1 MTNWPKHK
9 PETTLH
15 EIVMDGVSRDF
26 TEEQIKEETL
36 GLSDSKMISFYRK
49 SLDLDMRLDYEYNKG
64 YERGL
69 QLYQREREISR
80 AYENKYFELLNIFAK
95 YKGMS
100 TPDKIVF
107 PLGDGSGF
115 KVELTDYQKKQLTTD
130 VSFIPGLKGKE

>member
-49 SLDLDMRLDYEYNKG
+49 SLDLDMKLDYEYNKG

-100 TPDKIVF
+100 APEPIVF
-107 PLGDGSGF
+107 PLGGGSGF